1 MLMPF
6 FFLTRLVFSCTC
18 NKLSKVKV
26 GSSFRIAHV
35 EMELLFQGGNK
46 ELEPRLRGQFHEEWE

>member
-1 MLMPF
+1 MPF

-26 GSSFRIAHV
+26 GSSFRIEHV
-35 EMELLFQGGNK
+35 EMELLFQAGNNFTK
-46 ELEPRLRGQFHEEWE
+46 NGNDKFVAP